1 MEKKD
6 AITINLEN
14 APSQIVVE
22 RMCAKGAE
30 GPIHEVDAQHVIR
43 YSSPLN
49 LINLEFGLSNHPDK
63 LFVEKI
69 LEYTKNGVPV
79 GYSGPRKLRIHQNWL
94 QLTALPL
101 QLNNPFRK
109 NCLKVARQVY
119 STCLHLIHLWG
130 LPWAHSLKR
139 AC

>member
-1 MEKKD
+1 
-6 AITINLEN
+6 
-14 APSQIVVE
+14 
-22 RMCAKGAE
+22 MCAKGAE

-79 GYSGPRKLRIHQNWL
+79 GYSGPRKLRIHQNWPSANRFASAVKQSIQKEL
-94 QLTALPL
+94 SKGRKAGPFDLP
-101 QLNNPFRK
+101 PFDTFVGSPMDAFPK
-109 NCLKVARQVY
+109 
-119 STCLHLIHLWG
+119 
-130 LPWAHSLKR
+130 
-139 AC
+139 